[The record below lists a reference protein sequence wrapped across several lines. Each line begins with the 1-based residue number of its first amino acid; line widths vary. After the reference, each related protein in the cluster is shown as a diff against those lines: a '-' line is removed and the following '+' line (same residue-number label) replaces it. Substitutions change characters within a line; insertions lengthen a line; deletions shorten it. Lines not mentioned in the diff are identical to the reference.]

1 MPNTQ
6 NGQPKKAQPM
16 QFAAT
21 QLIED
26 GLGRLMN
33 LIQLGAEAM
42 TSGGRAVKLPPGL
55 VGNAQNTA
63 QGNYDMRPY
72 KKPAAEKSQKK
83 PAPKK
88 TAKQEQ
94 ANKSAASMIEALSAI
109 APTSNPTNPDPY
121 RTPMPVEQAEQYR
134 RMMDNVMQS
143 YIPSNQQAAL
153 PDSMEFY
160 PPYDQVTGQLN
171 PGPGYQG
178 IMGEQ
183 PTYFIPGGMNY
194 PMTPEAMALTQAD
207 PAYANEYAQ
216 VAQQY
221 SEPWNAGA
229 MMQAG
234 IPQRVANTSPYMP
247 DQFGQDY
254 YEAINRLPYGVYTP
268 VVDQLGNR
276 AEYDPGA
283 NYFFGVPSLPPS
295 LLNEM
300 RSSFQPE
307 SNKRKK

>member
-1 MPNTQ
+1 MPN
-6 NGQPKKAQPM
+6 NPKKKAGDSGKAAAQ
-16 QFAAT
+16 
-21 QLIED
+21 
-26 GLGRLMN
+26 
-33 LIQLGAEAM
+33 
-42 TSGGRAVKLPPGL
+42 
-55 VGNAQNTA
+55 
-63 QGNYDMRPY
+63 
-72 KKPAAEKSQKK
+72 
-83 PAPKK
+83 
-88 TAKQEQ
+88 
-94 ANKSAASMIEALSAI
+94 MIEALSALV
-109 APTSNPTNPDPY
+109 PTSNPTNPDPY
-121 RTPMPVEQAEQYR
+121 RDPMPMAQAEQYR
-134 RMMDNVMQS
+134 RSMSNALQSLRPAAIQQDN
-143 YIPSNQQAAL
+143 L
-153 PDSMEFY
+153 PDRMEFY

-194 PMTPEAMALTQAD
+194 PMTPEAMALTQSD